1 MTKLNTERLVKLSQK
16 SQIVVRKEVRKA
28 LGVKPGSILRTK
40 LEGKRLV
47 VEAFDA
53 EKEMRKVEKIAHMIG
68 RKWPKGLSSVEAIR
82 RERE

>member
-1 MTKLNTERLVKLSQK
+1 MTKLNNERLVKLTQK
-16 SQIVVRKEVRKA
+16 SQIVVRKEIRKA

-40 LEGKRLV
+40 LEGKRLI

-53 EKEMRKVEKIAHMIG
+53 EKEIQKVEKIAHMIG
-68 RKWPKGLSSVEAIR
+68 KKWPKGLSAVEAIR